1 MSEIVVA
8 SRRDRGRNPGALS
21 NIFHLTKRAEL
32 AFEAIDTLVEEGW
45 ERKYCKAQ
53 TMFGIPGTGK
63 TLTLVNYQD
72 ARAGKYKSL
81 VVEVSP
87 GCNSRSF
94 SSDLL
99 KAVHDP
105 APDYGSPG
113 ERYRRAMKAI
123 IALELDFLVLEEF
136 HRLISTKTDKV
147 EGDVANW
154 VTGFLNQRICPLVLI
169 GEPTA
174 YRVINNLSNEFL
186 GQRCM
191 PPFDFTPFDWADDD
205 DRTDFRAIL
214 HAIDRKLG
222 FTELSGL
229 GKVDTAQRIYAYCRG
244 RGRLAADLV
253 AEARRLARKRDLPCL
268 NHEVLALAVDRFMVH
283 RKGRPENPF
292 RTKEPPKA
300 LPAPMLPEA
309 DENGDE
315 A

>member
-1 MSEIVVA
+1 MSETIDVG
-8 SRRDRGRNPGALS
+8 RRDRGRNPGALS
-21 NIFHLTKRAEL
+21 NIFFMTKRAEL
-32 AFEAIDTLVEEGW
+32 AFEAIDTLNEEGW

-63 TLTLVNYQD
+63 TLTLANYVD
-72 ARAGKYKSL
+72 RRAGKYKSL

-99 KAVHDP
+99 KAVDDP

-113 ERYRRAMKAI
+113 ERHRRAMKAI
-123 IALELDFLVLEEF
+123 LALDLDFLVLEEF

-147 EGDVANW
+147 DEDVANW

-169 GEPTA
+169 GEPSA
-174 YRVINNLSNEFL
+174 YRVINSLSNEFL

-191 PPFDFTPFDWADDD
+191 PPFDFTPFDWAVDA

-214 HAIDRKLG
+214 HAIDARLG
-222 FTELSGL
+222 FDQRSNL
-229 GKVDTAQRIYAYCRG
+229 GQVDTAQRIYAYCRG
-244 RGRLAADLV
+244 RARLAADLV

-283 RKGRPENPF
+283 RSGRPENPF
-292 RTKEPPKA
+292 RTKEPPDVE
-300 LPAPMLPEA
+300 PATAFP
-309 DENGDE
+309 DTDKNGG
-315 A
+315 AA